1 MFGVVLFCLQ
11 LDSYSFVLVHAVK
24 AQTLVREPDSIRQ
37 RLNGKSS
44 G

>member
-11 LDSYSFVLVHAVK
+11 LDSYSFVLVQAVK
-24 AQTLVREPDSIRQ
+24 AQALVREPDSIRQ
-37 RLNGKSS
+37 TIFS